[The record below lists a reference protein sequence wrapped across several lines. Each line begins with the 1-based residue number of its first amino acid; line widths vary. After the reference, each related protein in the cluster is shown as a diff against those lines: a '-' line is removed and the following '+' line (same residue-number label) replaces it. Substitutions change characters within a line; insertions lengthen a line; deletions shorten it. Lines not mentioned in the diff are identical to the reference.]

1 MEGMLCKT
9 CTHCGLCPGDGT
21 FRADKNLMISS
32 EGISSPLRKDPSLPS
47 FYTGIAMDIGTT
59 TVAAKAYR
67 LCNAEVLAEYK
78 EANFQQKFGSDVIA
92 RISFATEADGYKK
105 IREATLLQIEKA
117 VKKLLGEVA
126 FLFTSQRCGRPYL
139 ARLVIT
145 GNTAMQSFAAGL
157 SVKGLST
164 FPFVCD
170 YLFGEEKPASDFFA
184 GASFLSADCPVYF
197 TPAQSAFIGGD
208 TISAMMACGFADKNI
223 IEEKSVKILADVGTN
238 CEMALL
244 DGRGNVWC
252 TSSAAGPAFEGYGI
266 SQGMNACEGAVAKVS
281 LVQEEKPG
289 VRAGGKLKFLCSVI
303 GGGSARG
310 ICGTGLLSAISLF
323 YKTGLINQNGTLL
336 RGRDS
341 VSLCKGVSLCQ
352 KDIRNFQ
359 LAKAAVLSGIESL
372 IERAGLSVQKCSSDA
387 ALYLAGGFGTKLDQK
402 DACLT
407 GMIPSFLEGS
417 VVHAGNAA
425 LGGASM
431 LLFDE
436 NLRKD
441 ALLLARKA
449 KNINLAQDEG
459 FQARY
464 IKALNFPDL
473 P

>member
-1 MEGMLCKT
+1 MLCKT
-9 CTHCGLCPGDGT
+9 CSHCGLCPGDGT
-21 FRADKNLMISS
+21 FRADKNLIIST
-32 EGISSPLRKDPSLPS
+32 EGISSPLKKNPSLPP
-47 FYTGIAMDIGTT
+47 FYTGIAIDLGTT

-67 LCNAEVLAEYK
+67 LCNAELLAEYK

-117 VKKLLGEVA
+117 VKKLLGEVS
-126 FLFTSQRCGRPYL
+126 FLFTSQRCGRPHL

-164 FPFVCD
+164 FPFKAE
-170 YLFGEEKPASDFFA
+170 YLFGEEKPASDFF
-184 GASFLSADCPVYF
+184 GISSFLSADCPVYF

-208 TISAMMACGFADKNI
+208 TISAMMACGFAEGNGT
-223 IEEKSVKILADVGTN
+223 VKILADVGTN

-244 DGRGNVWC
+244 DPSGNLFC

-359 LAKAAVLSGIESL
+359 LAKAAVLSGIEAL
-372 IERAGLSVQKCSSDA
+372 MEKAGLSSFGAESDA
-387 ALYLAGGFGTKLDQK
+387 RLFLAGGFGTKLDQK
-402 DACLT
+402 DACAT
-407 GMIPSFLEGS
+407 GMIPSFMEEN
-417 VVHAGNAA
+417 VCHAGNAA
-425 LGGASM
+425 LSGASM
-431 LLFDE
+431 LLLDE
-436 NLRKD
+436 GLRKD

-449 KNINLAQDEG
+449 MNINLAEDQG
-459 FQARY
+459 FQSRY